1 MIKESAREKK
11 PAPRFGREVFWGGFK
26 IIAKYLAP
34 HRREVLALVVFSLIS
49 ALAEAFVPYLAG
61 RVFDAIITVA
71 REPAA
76 ALKTAGMVVALWFVL
91 KAITDLAD
99 WRISSGESQLEIEL
113 HNEYIAAGFSRFLL
127 MPMTF
132 HKTRKHGEIGERID
146 RAASWLSNIVGNVLV
161 RLAPRFSS
169 VIIAIIITFF
179 INVYLALILL
189 AAVALYSIILLG
201 SVGELAFLQRKVHR
215 AYSKA
220 YGQAYDFLDNVQE
233 IKQATAENFESR
245 RLKKSFIGVAGSLA
259 LNLRLIFRR
268 LDLFQRVIVSL
279 TQLAIFAASIFMVKE
294 KIITPGELVAF
305 NGYAAM
311 LFGPFVILGHN
322 WNVMQN
328 GLTALVQAE
337 KILSSPTEVYLPPNA
352 VIVPDIKGEVIF
364 KNVYFGHGGRKAV
377 LRGVSFE
384 VKPGEVV
391 ALVGES
397 GVGKTTLIE
406 MILGFHFPQKGR
418 VLVDGRDIR
427 TLDLRSWREKIA
439 TVPQEIS
446 LFNDTI
452 LANIRY
458 GSFGADEQ
466 KVRRAAAE
474 ANADEFIESFPKKY
488 RQIVGWRG
496 VKLSTGQKQRIAI
509 ARALLRNPRI
519 LILDEPTSALDA
531 KAEAKIKESFEKLM
545 RGRTTFIIA
554 HRLSTVQRADKIIV
568 LDKGTVAE
576 VGAHEELLARG
587 GIYRH
592 LHDLQFSKVKS

>member
-1 MIKESAREKK
+1 MPDKKISAGK
-11 PAPRFGREVFWGGFK
+11 PVRGLTKEVFWGGFK
-26 IIAKYLAP
+26 IIAKHLAP
-34 HRREVLALVVFSLIS
+34 HKREVLALVVFSLIS

-61 RVFDAIITVA
+61 KVFDAIIKVA
-71 REPAA
+71 REPVAA
-76 ALKTAGMVVALWFVL
+76 IRTAGIVVALWFALRAV
-91 KAITDLAD
+91 TDLAD
-99 WRISSGESQLEIEL
+99 WRISSGESQMEIEL
-113 HNEYIAAGFSRFLL
+113 HNEYIAAGFGRFLL
-127 MPMTF
+127 MPMSF

-146 RAASWLSNIVGNVLV
+146 RAASWLSNIVGNVLI

-169 VIIAIIITFF
+169 VVIAIIITFF

-189 AAVALYSIILLG
+189 IAVVLYSVILLG
-201 SVGELAFLQRKVHR
+201 SVGELAFLQRRMHR

-233 IKQATAENFESR
+233 IKQATAEDFESR
-245 RLKKSFIGVAGSLA
+245 RLKRSFIGVAGRLA

-322 WNVMQN
+322 WNVVQN

-337 KILSSPTEVYLPPNA
+337 KILSSPTETYLPPNA
-352 VIVPDIKGEVIF
+352 VIVSQIKGEVVF
-364 KNVYFGHGGRKAV
+364 KNVFFGHGGRKMV
-377 LRGVSFE
+377 LKSVSFE

-418 VLVDGRDIR
+418 VLVDGHDLR

-439 TVPQEIS
+439 AVPQEIS
-446 LFNDTI
+446 LFNDTV
-452 LANIRY
+452 AMNIKY
-458 GSFGADEQ
+458 GSFGAGE
-466 KVRRAAAE
+466 KAVRQAAIE
-474 ANADEFIESFPKKY
+474 AHADDFIQAFPKKY

-496 VKLSTGQKQRIAI
+496 VKLSAGQKQRIAI
-509 ARALLRNPRI
+509 ARALLRDPRI

-531 KAEAKIKESFEKLM
+531 KSEAIIKESLEKLM
-545 RGRTTFIIA
+545 KGRTTFIIA
-554 HRLSTVQRADKIIV
+554 HRLSTVQKADKIIV
-568 LDKGTVAE
+568 LDKGTIAE
-576 VGAHEELLARG
+576 TGTHEELLARG
-587 GIYRH
+587 GIYRR
-592 LHDLQFSKVKS
+592 LYELQFSGKR